1 MHTPLICLVLFALWT
16 VGLVALVLGPIRIT
30 KVLTRQAPPNAFP
43 PEVPHGSPFYRR
55 LMRAHANCV
64 ENLPVF
70 GAVVLAATVVGYTP
84 PILGNL
90 AMVYLAG
97 RIAQTTTH
105 LISASNMAINIRF
118 TFFLVQL
125 VCLIWMGG
133 LVLGHLFAA

>member
-1 MHTPLICLVLFALWT
+1 MYTPIICLVVFAMWT

-30 KVLTRQAPPNAFP
+30 KVLKREAPPSGFP

-70 GAVVLAATVVGYTP
+70 GAVVLSATVVGFTP
-84 PILGNL
+84 PLLGTL
-90 AMVYLAG
+90 ATVYVAA
-97 RIAQTTTH
+97 RMAQTTTH

-118 TFFLVQL
+118 TFFLVQ
-125 VCLIWMGG
+125 VACLIWMGG
-133 LVLGHLFAA
+133 LVLGHLLAA